1 MPDNESTLTC
11 AFHPKRETK
20 LRCNRCNRPICVQC
34 AIQTPTGYRC
44 PECVRDQQK
53 VFVTVKWHDYLLAV
67 LITGVLSFLGSLLA
81 VRLGFFTILLAPM
94 AGMGVEIA
102 VRKSISNRRSPLLYK
117 VVGATA
123 FIASLPMIIIQGLSS
138 FSALFNFGW
147 LAVGGLYPFIWVVVY
162 AVTIT
167 STVYYRFT
175 S

>member
-44 PECVRDQQK
+44 PECVRNQQK

-67 LITGVLSFLGSLLA
+67 LVTGILSFLGSLLA
-81 VRLGFFTILLAPM
+81 VRLGFFTILLAPI

-123 FIASLPMIIIQGLSS
+123 FIACLPMIIIQGLNS

-175 S
+175 N